1 MYMCESCT
9 RLILYQRRSCGVFAL
24 GALCIR
30 IVVVDNCREEIGV
43 SNMVRGIRNL
53 NMVVYLINSRLVVVA
68 VYLTW

>member
-1 MYMCESCT
+1 MYASNIVPEEVLRCFT
-9 RLILYQRRSCGVFAL
+9 L

-53 NMVVYLINSRLVVVA
+53 NMVVYLINSRFSCGSGVFNMVM
-68 VYLTW
+68 W